1 MRWGGEQD
9 TGIYFAHV
17 DHSKGNVVLESGSRV
32 AVPHVCGQ
40 LTHCGRDSHSLGGP
54 VLQCD
59 SRNHFWKVSIEVDS
73 SILTTFCKPL
83 TTLV

>member
-1 MRWGGEQD
+1 MRWGGEKD

-32 AVPHVCGQ
+32 PHFCGQ
-40 LTHCGRDSHSLGGP
+40 LPHCGRDSYSLGGP

-59 SRNHFWKVSIEVDS
+59 SRSHFWRVSLEVDS
-73 SILTTFCKPL
+73 SVLTTIL
-83 TTLV
+83 